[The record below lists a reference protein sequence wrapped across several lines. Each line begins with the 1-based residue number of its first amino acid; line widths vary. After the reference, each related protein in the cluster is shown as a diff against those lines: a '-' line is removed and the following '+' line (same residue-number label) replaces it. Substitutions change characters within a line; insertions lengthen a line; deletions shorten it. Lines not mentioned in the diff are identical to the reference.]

1 MDEDFLKRFAEAMEI
16 DADSISMDS
25 RFRELEEW
33 DSMNRLSVVV
43 MLDEEYNV
51 QIEEQRFSQLET
63 LQELYKEVIARS
75 NG

>member
-1 MDEDFLKRFAEAMEI
+1 MEEDFLKRFAEAMEI
-16 DADSISMDS
+16 DAASISMDS

-51 QIEEQRFSQLET
+51 QIEEQRFMESH
-63 LQELYKEVIARS
+63 
-75 NG
+75 